1 MRRSLVVALA
11 AIVALAAVGVVA
23 WQAYRAV
30 VGSLTPQTCRV
41 VLPDGGSTS
50 LSGEQARNAAII
62 VAASIERGLPERAAV
77 VALATAYQ
85 ESDIRNLDYGD
96 RDSLGLFQQRPSY
109 GWGTEEQIMDPWYS
123 SGRFYEELVKF
134 PGWESVD
141 VNDMAQRVQR
151 SGFPDAYRQHE
162 SKATAVAA
170 ALRGSAPET
179 LSCLARDENPPD
191 PAAFSPVLEAWGDQV
206 TTTVEGDVVTITA
219 SSDIALWSAAHLAL
233 ANTYESGL
241 TAAVVGDREW
251 TASDH
256 GWQPAATPAPPGT
269 ATLTLG

>member
-23 WQAYRAV
+23 WQGYRAL
-30 VGSLTPQTCRV
+30 VGSLSPQACRV
-41 VLPDGGSTS
+41 TLPDGGFTS

-134 PGWESVD
+134 SGWESVD
-141 VNDMAQRVQR
+141 INDMAQKVQR

-162 SKATAVAA
+162 SKAIAVAA

-191 PAAFSPVLEAWGDQV
+191 PAALAVLEVWGDQV
-206 TTTVEGDVVTITA
+206 ATTIEGNAVTITA
-219 SSDIALWSAAHLAL
+219 SSDIALWSAVHLAL

-241 TAAVVGDREW
+241 TSAVVGDREW
-251 TASDH
+251 TAAEH
-256 GWQPAATPAPPGT
+256 GWQPAPSPAPAGT